1 MKKKQSLDILYK
13 RRSIK
18 MKQVKDIDEL
28 KVGEQFFV
36 KIGAIH
42 SYVLI
47 EKKGKKLKLSSR
59 FNSGFAT
66 STKVLKDLIKDDK
79 VFVE

>member
-1 MKKKQSLDILYK
+1 MKKKQSLDILHK
-13 RRSIK
+13 RGLIK

-36 KIGAIH
+36 KIGAMH
-42 SYVLI
+42 SYILI
-47 EKKGKKLKLSSR
+47 EKKGKKFKLSSR
-59 FNSGFAT
+59 FNSGFTT
-66 STKVLKDLIKDDK
+66 SKKVLKDLIKDDK